1 MAAARTATPPS
12 QASGSETLTPGGAAN
27 EREVIKKEPRMN
39 ANEHEWIRKGTANE
53 HEVIRKGTANERE

>member
-27 EREVIKKEPRMN
+27 EREVIKREPRMN

-53 HEVIRKGTANERE
+53 RE